1 MSFEFPK
8 IKAVFDDATVEVE
21 VRKIDLLRLERS
33 EKVSLAKAEFGLD
46 QMYKLSWLALQR
58 TKDSHVAPHLDLS
71 SLPLDRLC
79 AGADALSEIADVE
92 ADEDEAAE
100 VGKSS
105 AQDQST
111 G

>member
-8 IKAVFDDATVEVE
+8 ITATFDDETTVEVE
-21 VRKIDLLRLERS
+21 IRKIDLLRLERS
-33 EKVSLAKAEFGLD
+33 EKISLATVEFGLD
-46 QMYKLSWLALQR
+46 QMYKLTWLALQR
-58 TKDSHVAPHLDLS
+58 TKNEHVAPHLDLS

-79 AGADALSEIADVE
+79 AGVDALAEIADIE
-92 ADEDEAAE
+92 AEEAAE

-105 AQDQST
+105 APDQPT